1 MSTIN
6 AAIHY
11 EELETYYR
19 LEFKV
24 TCRTVKHETLL
35 RSLRSKKG
43 GNFSVKGRD
52 ITLSMYCSF
61 VASPF
66 IEMHKYRKLCTV
78 PSAI

>member
-1 MSTIN
+1 MGTIN
-6 AAIHY
+6 AAMHY
-11 EELETYYR
+11 EELETYM

-24 TCRTVKHETLL
+24 TRRTVKHETLL

-43 GNFSVKGRD
+43 GNFSMKGRD
-52 ITLSMYCSF
+52 LSMYCSF

-78 PSAI
+78 PSVI

>member
-11 EELETYYR
+11 EELETYK

-24 TCRTVKHETLL
+24 TRRTVKHETPKLAV
-35 RSLRSKKG
+35 KKG
-43 GNFSVKGRD
+43 GNFSLKGRD

-66 IEMHKYRKLCTV
+66 IEMHKYRKLCTL